1 MTYDE
6 LKKHIST
13 LLKSRREVA
22 IPTND
27 DDIIPLVEQNML
39 MIANRYKVLALVTT
53 NANFRVL
60 RALPD
65 GYFIR
70 MPKPPRN
77 GTDHIDMDRELH
89 MAIAN
94 FVAADFCS
102 SDYNRNILKKS
113 GRRIVKDYAFKV
125 YNTPE
130 PEVAI

>member
-13 LLKSRREVA
+13 LLKSRRDVSLPALDE
-22 IPTND
+22 
-27 DDIIPLVEQNML
+27 DIIPLVEQNML
-39 MIANRYKVLALVTT
+39 YIANRYKVLGLVT
-53 NANFRVL
+53 NSANFRLL

-94 FVAADFCS
+94 FVAADLAS
-102 SDYNRNILKKS
+102 SEYSRNIFKKN
-113 GRRIVKDYAFKV
+113 GRRIVKDYAFKL
-125 YNTPE
+125 YNTPD
-130 PEVAI
+130 PDGVA